1 MTRPSIGVASAVYEA
16 AENCLVTR
24 FVLTHAGFNTFATG
38 LSRLERNVGDIGDDP
53 YWRQVFQLLR
63 RLRFDLAATPL
74 DFNHSAFR
82 QEESR
87 QTLSRL
93 LAQCKALFPDRA
105 ADLNQLIALADDLVA
120 QSINPIGDTI
130 NGLLSRSTPV
140 STALLLRSTRYATF
154 VRSEIQKDNPDW
166 TVSIIS
172 ESHLNDNQV
181 FDLML
186 VVGPARWFPAS
197 LLWAP
202 RATRIELIYFSWLRD
217 QMSSAQLFPRSRLG
231 RGFLSRSP
239 ETTDQLDGHAIPVE
253 FVESDDVLPRI
264 YWHDL
269 ADRVGRDE
277 PTYGEEQVPAY
288 MLLLAGGFATYVEA
302 SDDAFVYVV
311 DPIAPPTQ
319 RIRKHGTETITE
331 GMHVLV
337 RREGGGDYVSAT
349 ADKLLGEAA
358 QSLRKKQ
365 ADWKQRLRT
374 HVESAGIG
382 RTVNELRQLGAARAS
397 TSNVR
402 HWMGRHSLRTDDFA
416 DFSAV
421 LRLVGLEPVERE
433 YWDAMGRLDSAH
445 RSAGFFIR
453 QLLLRQV
460 IRADLEPLQAS
471 GRMDFQLEQGGTMTA
486 FRVEQKSP
494 EAILVPV
501 GRLGKPFAVEPDLWQ
516 G

>member
-1 MTRPSIGVASAVYEA
+1 MTKPSLVAASAVYEA
-16 AENCLVTR
+16 AENCGVTR
-24 FVLTHAGFNTFATG
+24 SVLTHAGFNTFAVG
-38 LSRLERNVGDIGDDP
+38 LSRLERNVGELGDDP
-53 YWRQVFQLLR
+53 YWRQVFQILR

-74 DFNHSAFR
+74 PFNHSAFR

-93 LAQCKALFPDRA
+93 LVQCKALFPDRA
-105 ADLNQLIALADDLVA
+105 DDLNQLIGLADDLVT

-130 NGLLSRSTPV
+130 NGLLVRSTPV
-140 STALLLRSTRYATF
+140 STALLLRSTRYASL
-154 VRSEIQKDNPDW
+154 VRAELHNRNPDW
-166 TVSIIS
+166 TPSIIS
-172 ESHLNDNQV
+172 ESHLSDNQV

-186 VVGPARWFPAS
+186 VIGPARWYPAS
-197 LLWAP
+197 LLSAP
-202 RATRIELIYFSWLRD
+202 RASRLDLIYFSWLWD
-217 QMSSAQLFPRSRLG
+217 QPSSAQLFRRSRLG

-239 ETTDQLDGHAIPVE
+239 ETTDQHDGPATPVE
-253 FVESDDVLPRI
+253 VVESDDVVPRI
-264 YWHDL
+264 FWRDL
-269 ADRVGRDE
+269 AERVGRDE
-277 PTYGEEQVPAY
+277 PDSDEEQAPAY

-311 DPIAPPTQ
+311 DPVAPPTQ
-319 RIRKHGTETITE
+319 RIRKHGTETISE

-337 RREGGGDYVSAT
+337 RREGGGDYVSAV
-349 ADKLLGEAA
+349 ADKLLGDAA

-382 RTVNELRQLGAARAS
+382 RTVSELRKLGAARAS

-421 LRLVGLEPVERE
+421 LRLVGLERVERE
-433 YWDAMGRLDSAH
+433 YWEAMGRLDSAH

-460 IRADLEPLQAS
+460 IRADLEPLQAG
-471 GRMDFQLEQGGTMTA
+471 GRMDFQLEHGGTMTA

-494 EAILVPV
+494 EAILVPI